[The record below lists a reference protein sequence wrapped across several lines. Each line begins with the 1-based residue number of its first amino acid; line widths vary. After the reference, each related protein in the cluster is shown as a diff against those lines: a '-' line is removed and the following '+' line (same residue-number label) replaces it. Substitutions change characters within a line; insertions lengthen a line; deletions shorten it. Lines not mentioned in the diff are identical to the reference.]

1 MNCTKCDKFLSKC
14 DVILHY
20 SEELFECPY
29 CNHKF
34 CINESTDYEWEKW
47 INSFCDIIT
56 RDHCISWILG
66 DAYDKKKIE
75 NELVFEDFIHSPF
88 VEQVRVE
95 RTWRDFQSRAIGP
108 PLLLFHILRVAK
120 DSNPDPPGWNRRC

>member
-14 DVILHY
+14 DVILHH

-66 DAYDKKKIE
+66 DTLDKKKIE
-75 NELVFEDFIHSPF
+75 NELEAEDFVIKRYFYRYFGVSTYCIDLKKF
-88 VEQVRVE
+88 K
-95 RTWRDFQSRAIGP
+95 RDLIIEE
-108 PLLLFHILRVAK
+108 ILKA
-120 DSNPDPPGWNRRC
+120 D